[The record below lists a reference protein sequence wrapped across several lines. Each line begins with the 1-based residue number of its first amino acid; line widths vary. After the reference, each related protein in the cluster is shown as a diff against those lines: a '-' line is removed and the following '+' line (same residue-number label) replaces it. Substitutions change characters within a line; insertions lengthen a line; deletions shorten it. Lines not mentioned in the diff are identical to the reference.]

1 MARQKKTNRIKHI
14 YTVLILFLT
23 VAAGI
28 WELWQNPNILE
39 TITDRA
45 PKIESDGLMA
55 VHYIDVGQG
64 DAQLIVSPDK
74 TAMLIDAGPNSAS
87 RQLLAYLDAQNID
100 FLEYAVFTHPHEDHI
115 GGADDVLNKIKVKNV
130 IISDVSDTSDT
141 FFRMLVSID
150 KNGSAI
156 IIPEAGQSFTLGDAS
171 FTILAP
177 VSAGYPSLNNRSVV
191 LRLDYGKTSFMFT
204 GDAET
209 LSEGDMM
216 KKFAASEFKCDVYKA
231 GHHGSTTSNSK
242 AFLAVCDPT
251 WAVISCG
258 KDNDYGH
265 PHYEILKLFSD
276 MGLEIC
282 RTDND
287 GTVVFI
293 SDGRTVT
300 RIK

>member
-1 MARQKKTNRIKHI
+1 MARQKKGNRAKRI

-23 VAAGI
+23 AAAGI
-28 WELWQNPNILE
+28 WGLWQNPGILE

-45 PKIESDGLMA
+45 PGIGSDGSMA
-55 VHYIDVGQG
+55 VHYINVGQG

-74 TAMLIDAGPNSAS
+74 TAMLIDAGPNSAADS
-87 RQLLAYLDAQNID
+87 LLAYLDAQNID
-100 FLEYAVFTHPHEDHI
+100 ELEYAVFTHPHEDHI

-130 IISDVSDTSDT
+130 IMPDVSDTTAT
-141 FFRMLVSID
+141 FSRMLDAIE

-156 IIPEAGQSFTLGDAS
+156 IISEAGQSFVLGSAS
-171 FTILAP
+171 FIILAP
-177 VSAGYPSLNNRSVV
+177 VSDGYSALNDWSVV

-209 LSEGDMM
+209 LSENQMTD
-216 KKFAASEFKCDVYKA
+216 KFDASEFKCDVYKA

-242 AFLAVCDPT
+242 AFLALCDPAS
-251 WAVISCG
+251 AVISCG

-265 PHYEILKLFSD
+265 PHYEIIKLFTD
-276 MGLEIC
+276 MGLDIY
-282 RTDND
+282 RTDTD
-287 GTVVFI
+287 GTLVFK
-293 SDGRTVT
+293 SDGSKVT